1 MTDQETLYMMALTQ
15 VPSLSLANLHLLVG
29 ELGSASSVHENRK
42 DLRQLL
48 PAAHQKTLD
57 ALAALDSHLGRAEEE
72 LEFCRR
78 GKVQCLGLC
87 DEDYPQRLKDCP
99 DAPVLL
105 YWRGTASLNAPHI
118 VSMVGTRQAT
128 SYGKDLC
135 RTFIHDLKRLCPDAL
150 VVSGLAYG
158 VDVQC
163 HRAALDEGMDTV
175 GVLAHGLDQIYPR
188 LHRETAKQMA
198 SAGGLLTEYMSH
210 TPIDKR
216 NFVQR
221 NRIVAGMADAVV
233 VVESAARGG
242 SLITADIAQSYNRQV
257 WAFPGRIFDNS
268 SAGCNRLISSN
279 SASLLTGAEDFCLAV
294 GWTDDMQHRRQLSQG
309 IQQEL
314 FADNFSA
321 DEQLILQALARD
333 DSKQIN
339 VLAVET
345 NLPVGQISSLLFSLE
360 MKGTV
365 QALVGG
371 KYKLARQ
378 AQKETT
384 AKTKK

>member
-15 VPSLSLANLHLLVG
+15 VSSLNLTNLHLLID
-29 ELGSASSVHENRK
+29 ELGSATAIYENRK
-42 DLRQLL
+42 DLRKLL
-48 PAAHQKTLD
+48 PSAPKHTLD
-57 ALAALDSHLGRAEEE
+57 ALVSMNSHLARAEEE
-72 LEFCRR
+72 LEFCRK
-78 GKVQCLGLC
+78 GKVQCLGLN
-87 DEDYPQRLKDCP
+87 DEAYPQRLKDCP

-105 YWRGTASLNAPHI
+105 FYRGSANLNAQHI
-118 VSMVGTRQAT
+118 VSMVGTRQIT

-135 RTFIHDLKRLCPDAL
+135 RTFIRDLKRLCPDTL

-163 HRAALDEGMDTV
+163 HRSAMDEGLETV

-198 SAGGLLTEYMSH
+198 SQGGLLTEYMSH

-221 NRIVAGMADAVV
+221 NRIVAGLADAVI
-233 VVESAARGG
+233 VVESATKGG
-242 SLITADIAQSYNRQV
+242 SLITADIAQSYNRPV
-257 WAFPGRIFDNS
+257 WAFPGRVFDNYS
-268 SAGCNRLISSN
+268 SGCNRLIFSN
-279 SASLLTGAEDFCLAV
+279 CASLLTKAEDFCLAM
-294 GWTDDMQHRRQLSQG
+294 GWTDDVQHQKQLAEG

-314 FADNFSA
+314 FPDDFTAN
-321 DEQLILQALARD
+321 EQRVLQALAKD

-345 NLPVGQISSLLFSLE
+345 NISVGELSSLLFSLE
-360 MKGTV
+360 MKGAV

-371 KYKLARQ
+371 KYKLAR
-378 AQKETT
+378 
-384 AKTKK
+384 